1 MGISRDRGSSMS
13 SSGEGLLVEQ
23 PQALASP
30 GVHEKV
36 LELVARLP
44 ARTVLDAPAGHGALT
59 VQLLEMGKIVTAGD
73 IDIEKFQVNPD
84 QPGLQLVQL
93 NLIAP
98 QLPFPEHTYD
108 LAICIEGIEHLENQ
122 WQLIRNL
129 NRVLKPGG
137 FLIISTPNIINF
149 KSRVRFFTEARYEF
163 FKRPM
168 VLGKSIDHDLDTYH
182 IAPISYFEFQFIL
195 ESCGFAI
202 DELHANIYSSR
213 NILSVILRPL
223 FRAFYRY
230 KCYRDKKRN
239 RGDFAE
245 LYETIMTD
253 ELYFGETLIVIAR
266 KKG

>member
-1 MGISRDRGSSMS
+1 MID
-13 SSGEGLLVEQ
+13 Q

-36 LELVARLP
+36 LEMVSRLSV
-44 ARTVLDAPAGHGALT
+44 RTVLDAPVGHGALT
-59 VQLLEMGKIVTAGD
+59 AQLLERGKVVTAGD
-73 IDIEKFQVNPD
+73 IDIEKFHLNPD
-84 QPGLQLVQL
+84 QPNLHLVQL

-98 QLPFPEHTYD
+98 QLPLPDNSFD
-108 LAICIEGIEHLENQ
+108 LAICLEGIEHLENQ
-122 WQLIRNL
+122 WQLVRNL
-129 NRVLKPGG
+129 HRVLKPGG
-137 FLIISTPNIINF
+137 FLMLSTPNIINF
-149 KSRVRFFTEARYEF
+149 KSRVRFFAEARYEF

-168 VLGKSIDHDLDTYH
+168 VLGKSIEHDLNTYH
-182 IAPISYFEFQFIL
+182 IAPISYFELQFIL

-202 DELHANIYSSR
+202 KELHANIYSSR

-245 LYETIMTD
+245 LYETIMSD
-253 ELYFGETLIVIAR
+253 ELYYGETLIVMAQ